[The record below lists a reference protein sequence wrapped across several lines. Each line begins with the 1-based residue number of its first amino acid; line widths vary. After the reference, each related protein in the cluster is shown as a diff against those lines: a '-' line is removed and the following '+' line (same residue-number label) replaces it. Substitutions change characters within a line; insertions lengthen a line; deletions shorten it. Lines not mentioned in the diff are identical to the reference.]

1 MFKETNNKNVYF
13 TCQKS
18 KKYSAILLNKMC
30 KIYKKQIYN
39 KYIKK

>member
-1 MFKETNNKNVYF
+1 MKNMFKETNNKNVYF

-18 KKYSAILLNKMC
+18 KKYSAILLNKTW
-30 KIYKKQIYN
+30 KIYKKN